1 MSEAST
7 PSTVAKK
14 RAKPAR
20 KVAAGVTEGAAD
32 KKTHLQKAIAKLG
45 LHRDIDLALHLP
57 LRYEDETRLTKLRDA
72 REGDTVQIEGVVTK
86 CEITYRPRRQLL
98 VTLDDGS
105 DTCTLRFFSFY
116 PSQQK
121 ALAVGNVIRA
131 RGEVKGGFLGF
142 TMMHPSFKTA
152 GGDLATALTPVYPTV
167 AGLPQGYLR
176 KVVLGGLAR
185 ADLSETM
192 PPELFAIIFD
202 HNLSAQIGTQPA
214 YLLPEAILFLHH
226 PTPDVSMLE
235 LEDRTHPA
243 WQRLKIEELLAQ
255 QISQLKAK
263 RERAALRA
271 PVLQDKA
278 TNSLYDK
285 LLAIIPFMLTAAQ
298 ERVCSEIT
306 LDLARNIPMH
316 RLLQGD
322 VGSGKTVVAAL
333 AAAKCMDAGWQCAL
347 MAPTEIL
354 AEQHFRKLIG
364 WLEPLGIT
372 TAWLTGSQKTKE
384 RRESLALIASGE
396 AALVVGTHAVILDK
410 VQFKNLALAIIDEQH
425 RFGVAQRL
433 ALRSKM
439 VADTNL
445 EPHML
450 MMTATPIPRTLAM
463 SYYADLD
470 VSTIDELPPG
480 RTPIVTKV
488 VNDTRRDEVIER
500 IRSQLAEGRQIYWVC
515 PLIEESEA
523 LDLTNATETH
533 EQLCAAL
540 GDVPLKDGQPIM
552 VGLLHSRMPVAEKK
566 AVMSLFTSG
575 HMQVLVSTTVIEVGV
590 DVPNA
595 SLMVIE
601 HAERFGLS
609 QLHQLRGRVGRGAA
623 ASVCVLLYSTGDA
636 PRLGETARARLKAMV
651 ETNDGFEIA
660 RRDLEIRGPGE
671 FLGARQSGAA
681 LLRFAD
687 LATDTELLEWA
698 RQCAPVML
706 DRFPELAQKHVQR
719 WLGGKAE
726 YLKA

>member
-1 MSEAST
+1 MPRKPPEST
-7 PSTVAKK
+7 TTA
-14 RAKPAR
+14 PAVV
-20 KVAAGVTEGAAD
+20 KSP
-32 KKTHLQKAIAKLG
+32 LQKALGKLG

-57 LRYEDETRLTKLRDA
+57 LRYEDETRIMRLADA
-72 REGDTVQIEGVVTK
+72 REGDTLQFEGTVTHS
-86 CEITYRPRRQLL
+86 EIKLGARRQLL
-98 VTLDDGS
+98 VAVDDGS
-105 DTCTLRFFSFY
+105 DTCMLRFFSFY

-131 RGEVKGGFLGF
+131 RGEIKGGFLGWA
-142 TMMHPSFKTA
+142 MMHPSFKTA
-152 GGDLATALTPVYPTV
+152 GGDLPQSLTPVYSTV
-167 AGLPQGYLR
+167 AGLPQPYLR
-176 KVVLGGLAR
+176 KVVLSGLAR
-185 ADLSETM
+185 AELSETI
-192 PPELFAIIFD
+192 PAEVLNKNGFRLPW
-202 HNLSAQIGTQPA
+202 NLRDA
-214 YLLPEAILFLHH
+214 LLFLHN
-226 PTPDVSMLE
+226 PAPDVSLPT
-235 LEDRTHPA
+235 LTDHSHPA
-243 WQRLKIEELLAQ
+243 WQRLKLEELLAQ
-255 QISQLKAK
+255 QLSQLQSRRARDLLKAPRLILAKGAKAK
-263 RERAALRA
+263 DALHTR
-271 PVLQDKA
+271 LLKA
-278 TNSLYDK
+278 L
-285 LLAIIPFMLTAAQ
+285 PFTLTAAQ
-298 ERVCSEIT
+298 RRVCAEI
-306 LDLARNIPMH
+306 AENIGQDVPMH

-333 AAAKCMDAGWQCAL
+333 AAAICIDAGWQCAL

-354 AEQHFRKLIG
+354 AEQHFRKLIA
-364 WLEPLGIT
+364 WLEPLGIK

-384 RRESLALIASGE
+384 RREMLALITSGE
-396 AALVVGTHAVILDK
+396 AGLVIGTHAIIQDK
-410 VQFKNLALAIIDEQH
+410 VQFKNLGLAIIDEQH

-439 VADTNL
+439 TLDGQ
-445 EPHML
+445 EPHLL

-463 SYYADLD
+463 SYYADLE

-480 RTPIVTKV
+480 RTPIVTKLV
-488 VNDTRRDEVIER
+488 SDARRDEVIAR
-500 IRSQLAEGRQIYWVC
+500 IRDQLAQGRQVYWVC
-515 PLIEESEA
+515 PLIEESEM

-533 EQLCAAL
+533 EALSAAL
-540 GDVPLKDGQPIM
+540 PGLM

-566 AVMSLFTSG
+566 AVMSLFVDG
-575 HMQVLVSTTVIEVGV
+575 VMGVLVSTTVIEVGV

-623 ASVCVLLYSTGDA
+623 ASACVLLYSTGGA

-687 LATDTELLEWA
+687 LATDDELLEWA
-698 RQCAPVML
+698 RAAAPVML
-706 DRFPELAQKHVQR
+706 NKHAALAEKHVLR